1 MSLSRPHPR
10 TTPRHRRQCTS
21 FMECKGAGDQEQRP
35 RPVLY
40 VWVKPRTPLV
50 FSSSPLCAPQE
61 SSRSYCE
68 GGVGGRGS
76 TPQFSLL
83 VSGTSM
89 MVENSAVRPTRPGP
103 LLSGVV
109 ILMLTGCQKL

>member
-1 MSLSRPHPR
+1 MGKAKNTIGVQLF
-10 TTPRHRRQCTS
+10 TS
-21 FMECKGAGDQEQRP
+21 VCSSVLLRGWGWGQGAG
-35 RPVLY
+35 
-40 VWVKPRTPLV
+40 
-50 FSSSPLCAPQE
+50 
-61 SSRSYCE
+61 
-68 GGVGGRGS
+68 GS

-89 MVENSAVRPTRPGP
+89 MVENSAVRPAHPGP